1 MYREFG
7 IVGIFTNLVERTIKI
22 EFTLDIDPD
31 SASLDSLVLCD
42 KETSRIILADIKVSK
57 KVITMYLQEWP
68 EAGKQYLLRIQSG
81 IRSIVEDVLSES
93 LLKEIVFKSEVL
105 STVNVLSPSNHE
117 VLNELH
123 FLWEEVSVDGK
134 KENLVSSYLLQI
146 AKENTFYNVVR
157 ETEVVEK
164 QEIRIT
170 DIDEGQYYLRV
181 RAQKNGKYGRWS
193 KVISFLV
200 RQAEDK
206 TSSYEEQLRIISA
219 PVNGETPPSFVFQFD
234 EEIDTDIM
242 PSIVVKRRLI

>member
-7 IVGIFTNLVERTIKI
+7 IVGIFTNLVDRTIKV

-57 KVITMYLQEWP
+57 KIITMYMQEWP
-68 EAGKQYLLRIQSG
+68 EADKQYLLRIQSG
-81 IRSIVEDVLSES
+81 IRSIVDDVLSES
-93 LLKEIVFKSEVL
+93 LLKVIVFKGEVI

-117 VLNELH
+117 ILNELH
-123 FLWEEVSVDGK
+123 FIWEEVSADAK
-134 KENLVSSYLLQI
+134 KENLVSSYFLQI
-146 AKENTFYNVVR
+146 AKENTFYNIVR
-157 ETEVVEK
+157 ETEVIGK

-193 KVISFLV
+193 EVISFLV
-200 RQAEDK
+200 RRAQDK
-206 TSSYEEQLRIISA
+206 TWTFEEQLRIISA
-219 PVNGETPPSFVFQFD
+219 PVNGETPSSFVFKFD
-234 EEIDTDIM
+234 EEIDTEIM
-242 PSIVVKRRLI
+242 PSIVVKGRLI

>member
-1 MYREFG
+1 
-7 IVGIFTNLVERTIKI
+7 
-22 EFTLDIDPD
+22 
-31 SASLDSLVLCD
+31 
-42 KETSRIILADIKVSK
+42 
-57 KVITMYLQEWP
+57 
-68 EAGKQYLLRIQSG
+68 
-81 IRSIVEDVLSES
+81 
-93 LLKEIVFKSEVL
+93 
-105 STVNVLSPSNHE
+105 VLSPSNHE

-134 KENLVSSYLLQI
+134 RENLVSSYLLQI

-206 TSSYEEQLRIISA
+206 TSSYEEQLKIISA

>member
-7 IVGIFTNLVERTIKI
+7 VVGIFTNLVERTIKV

-68 EAGKQYLLRIQSG
+68 EAEKQYLLRIQSG

-206 TSSYEEQLRIISA
+206 TSSYEEQLKIISA

>member
-7 IVGIFTNLVERTIKI
+7 IVGIFTNLVERTIKV

-68 EAGKQYLLRIQSG
+68 EAEKQYLLRIQSG

-123 FLWEEVSVDGK
+123 FMWEEISVDGK
-134 KENLVSSYLLQI
+134 NENLVSSYFLQI
-146 AKENTFYNVVR
+146 AKENTFYNVVH
-157 ETEVVEK
+157 ETEVVGK

-181 RAQKNGKYGRWS
+181 RAQKNGTYGRWS

-200 RQAEDK
+200 RQAKDK
-206 TSSYEEQLRIISA
+206 TASYEEQLRIILA
-219 PVNGETPPSFVFQFD
+219 PVNGETPSSFVFQFD
-234 EEIDTDIM
+234 EDIDTDIM